1 MCMSL
6 ESLFEEGERSWV
18 ALSSVT
24 RYLIIVS
31 QQTPRASHQSHST
44 PRPPLATP
52 NGRFH

>member
-6 ESLFEEGERSWV
+6 ESLLEEGERSWV

-31 QQTPRASHQSHST
+31 YRNELHV
-44 PRPPLATP
+44 LATSID
-52 NGRFH
+52 GVSKYLSRK